1 MFAGC
6 FLYWKMSYLWLSGF
20 AGCLMFCVCC
30 CALSHIPFGS
40 TSSLQPRST
49 LNTSLYECL
58 YALCLYLLVHVRLAE
73 RNDVQMFEESSVG
86 VLAFM
91 SKRTSLVSNVMHSVR
106 HALHMNLHMFVCLQA
121 VFFIGTWAIYGLAG
135 LLGARCSVFAV
146 ARYPIAFV
154 SSSSLQP
161 RSTLDTS

>member
-1 MFAGC
+1 
-6 FLYWKMSYLWLSGF
+6 
-20 AGCLMFCVCC
+20 
-30 CALSHIPFGS
+30 
-40 TSSLQPRST
+40 
-49 LNTSLYECL
+49 
-58 YALCLYLLVHVRLAE
+58 
-73 RNDVQMFEESSVG
+73 MFEESSVG

-106 HALHMNLHMFVCLQA
+106 HALHINLHMFVCLQA

-154 SSSSLQP
+154 STSSLQP
-161 RSTLDTS
+161 RSALDTSLYECLYGLCLHLLVHVRLAERIDVQMFEESSVGVLAFMIRRTSLVSNVMHSFRHALHINLHMFVCL